1 MLMTDGAP
9 EDVCLIGRQPANEKA
24 RGVYEVLGHEG
35 NAIETIYMKGTT
47 VSFRYRNLRG
57 L

>member
-1 MLMTDGAP
+1 MTDGAP